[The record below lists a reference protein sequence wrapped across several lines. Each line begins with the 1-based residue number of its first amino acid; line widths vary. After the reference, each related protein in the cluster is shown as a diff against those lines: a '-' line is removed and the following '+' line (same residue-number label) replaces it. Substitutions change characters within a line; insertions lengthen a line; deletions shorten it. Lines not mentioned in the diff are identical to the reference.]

1 MSAAGADQPR
11 VVLIT
16 GSSGGIGSATAS
28 VFAAE
33 GWAVVGVD
41 RRPHAQSDTDTGA
54 SPLATF
60 INADMA
66 DPEAPERI
74 YAEVAEHHGRLD
86 AVVNNAALQICKP
99 IVDTTPDE
107 WDAVMASNLRSVFL
121 SMRYAFPM
129 LERTGGSIVNVSSVH
144 AMATSKNIAAYAA
157 SKGALLAFTRAT
169 ALEFGEAGVR
179 VNAVLPGAV
188 DTPMLHAG
196 LTRGHVTGDTLD
208 ALVRG
213 LGSKHVLGRVGT
225 PEEIGRVVLF
235 LADADRSSFVT
246 GQALVAD
253 GGALARLST
262 E

>member
-1 MSAAGADQPR
+1 MSGGPGEPR

-16 GSSGGIGSATAS
+16 GSSGGIGAATAR
-28 VFAAE
+28 VFAGE

-41 RRPHAQSDTDTGA
+41 RRPNGA
-54 SPLATF
+54 ADKSALATF

-66 DPEAPERI
+66 EPDAPERI
-74 YAEVAEHHGRLD
+74 YAEVTERHGRLD

-99 IVDTTPDE
+99 VIETTPDE

-121 SMRYAFPM
+121 SMRHAFPM
-129 LERTGGSIVNVSSVH
+129 LERTRGSIVNVSSVH
-144 AMATSKNIAAYAA
+144 AMATSRNIAAYAA

-169 ALEFGEAGVR
+169 ALEFGDAGVR

-196 LTRGHVTGDTLD
+196 LSRGHVEGDSVA

-213 LGSKHVLGRVGT
+213 LGSKHVLGRVGH
-225 PEEIGRVVLF
+225 PEEIGRVILF
-235 LADADRSSFVT
+235 LADGDRSSFVT
-246 GQALVAD
+246 GQAMIAD